1 MSMKR
6 ETISA
11 KGIWTAKKR
20 YMLSV
25 HLGEDNVYTSEPDLK
40 IMGIE
45 TSRSSTPQIVR
56 ARLKEAIRLIVT
68 SDEGSLHSFVESFY
82 NEFMSLPVTEVAF
95 PRGCNG
101 MTEYADAS
109 AIYKKSTPIAVK
121 GSLVYNHWLKKKGL
135 AKKYPQIR
143 DGEKIKFVYLKEP
156 NMIHERVISFV
167 AGIPEEFGL
176 EKFIDHET
184 QFNKTFIEP
193 LITILNSVGWK
204 VKEESSLEGLF
215 S

>member
-1 MSMKR
+1 M
-6 ETISA
+6 
-11 KGIWTAKKR
+11 
-20 YMLSV
+20 
-25 HLGEDNVYTSEPDLK
+25 
-40 IMGIE
+40 
-45 TSRSSTPQIVR
+45 
-56 ARLKEAIRLIVT
+56 T